1 MYTTRHEA
9 KLVRMRIRQLQ
20 THPLPSKTM
29 AQVAT
34 KVAVV
39 SGGNKGIGLA
49 IVRRLC
55 KEFEGDVYLTARSEE
70 RGKEA
75 VAKLQAEGLKPRFHQ
90 LDITSGDS
98 VEALKQY
105 MIQKY
110 GGVDVLVNNAGMAYK
125 MASTAPFIEQATNTL
140 KTNFTGTLNI
150 SRAFLPII
158 RPHGRVV
165 NVSSSAGH
173 LKILHKNLQDKF
185 SSPDLTEAELVSLMD
200 QFVKDVTDG
209 KHTEKGWPNTAYGTS
224 KVGMTALTK
233 VHAREM
239 VKLGNEDILVNAC
252 CPGWVRTDMAGY
264 NATLSP
270 DEGAETPVHLAFLPP
285 GSPSG
290 EFWKNK
296 TVVQW

>member
-1 MYTTRHEA
+1 
-9 KLVRMRIRQLQ
+9 
-20 THPLPSKTM
+20 M
-29 AQVAT
+29 AAHT

-55 KEFEGDVYLTARSEE
+55 KDFEGDVYLTARSEE

-75 VAKLQAEGLKPRFHQ
+75 VAMLQSEGLKAKFHQ
-90 LDITSGDS
+90 LDITSS
-98 VEALKQY
+98 ESIEALKQE
-105 MIQKY
+105 MTQRY

-125 MASTAPFIEQATNTL
+125 MASTAPFIEQATNTI

-150 SRAFLPII
+150 SRAFIPIMQ
-158 RPHGRVV
+158 PHGRIV

-173 LKILHKNLQDKF
+173 LKKVQKHLQEKF
-185 SSPDLTEAELVSLMD
+185 SSPDVTEAELITLMD
-200 QFVKDVTDG
+200 QFVKDVADG
-209 KHTEKGWPNTAYGTS
+209 KHKERGWPNTAYGVS

-233 VHAREM
+233 VHAREAA
-239 VKLGNEDILVNAC
+239 KLESQDVLVNAC

-264 NATLSP
+264 NASLSP
-270 DEGAETPVHLAFLPP
+270 DEGAETPVLLALLPP
-285 GSPSG
+285 NSPNG

-296 TVVQW
+296 TIVQW